1 MPKRIQRKLTERD
14 VLTLERIKEKIQ
26 RHKSEIKD
34 AQRALRRID
43 KEDFTDSPI
52 DLGIELC
59 PEVIVD
65 DLDLFVEDLQSAIE
79 QIDAAIEE
87 YDEE

>member
-43 KEDFTDSPI
+43 EEDFTDSPI
-52 DLGIELC
+52 DLGLELC